1 MFSETNWLA
10 VFITALS
17 SMVIGFIWYNPKV
30 FGTAW
35 MKATGLTPDAAKK
48 SNMAVIFGLSYLCS
62 VVVCA
67 FLSTWVH
74 PDENYSP
81 FVHGAYHGMMLS
93 AFVAVPF
100 VIQNAL
106 YETRGWKY
114 TLINVSYTVVTMGV
128 EGGILFLWP
137 SA

>member
-10 VFITALS
+10 VFVTALT
-17 SMVIGFIWYNPKV
+17 SMIVGFIWYNPKV

-35 MKATGLTPDAAKK
+35 MKATGLTMDDSKK
-48 SNMAVIFGLSYLCS
+48 SNMGLIFSLSYVCS

-74 PDENYSP
+74 PDDHLSP
-81 FVHGAYHGMMLS
+81 FMHGAFHGMMLS
-93 AFVAVPF
+93 VFIAVPF

-114 TLINVSYTVVTMGV
+114 ALINASYTVVTTSI
-128 EGGILFLWP
+128 EGGILFSWP
-137 SA
+137 S

>member
-10 VFITALS
+10 VFVTALT
-17 SMVIGFIWYNPKV
+17 SMIVGFIWYNPKV

-35 MKATGLTPDAAKK
+35 MKATGLTMDDSKK
-48 SNMAVIFGLSYLCS
+48 SNMGLIFSLSYVCS

-67 FLSTWVH
+67 YLSTWVH
-74 PDENYSP
+74 TDDHLSP
-81 FVHGAYHGMMLS
+81 FMHGAFHGMMLS
-93 AFVAVPF
+93 VFIAVPF

-114 TLINVSYTVVTMGV
+114 ALINASYTIVTTSI
-128 EGGILFLWP
+128 EGGILFSWP
-137 SA
+137 S